1 MWKRE
6 KIFLTQAILLKCLY
20 LFNRAF
26 AVIISQNG
34 YQILFVTSSNGW
46 WPDPTPQK
54 RPVPTLKCWTQ
65 LIHNIWIRLKQ
76 ALLQNT
82 EIWTLYNL
90 LRVIIG
96 TCINIALVI
105 LLLYLVLENCVFYV
119 TMKKETIWKSNT
131 GFAIFEIVLDF

>member
-1 MWKRE
+1 VKAWKNISHASYSF
-6 KIFLTQAILLKCLY
+6 KVSIFVQQGICCYYITKRL
-20 LFNRAF
+20 
-26 AVIISQNG
+26 
-34 YQILFVTSSNGW
+34 SNTICHIFKW
-46 WPDPTPQK
+46 VMTWPDPTK

-65 LIHNIWIRLKQ
+65 LVHNIWIRLKQ

-119 TMKKETIWKSNT
+119 TMKKETIRKSNT